1 MSEPREEIK
10 RGALQK
16 SPSLSRV
23 QSSRHSSPS
32 KCHGGAR
39 SPPVQKKVSSGS
51 QSSVFRTPASS
62 PPMGRGQR
70 SASCKENF
78 DYEESMALAMA
89 LSKSIYLETPLP
101 VIPGLS
107 SHKPQA
113 QEVLAHP
120 HRDVS
125 VCRVFINYYG

>member
-1 MSEPREEIK
+1 M
-10 RGALQK
+10 
-16 SPSLSRV
+16 
-23 QSSRHSSPS
+23 
-32 KCHGGAR
+32 
-39 SPPVQKKVSSGS
+39 SPPVQKKSSSAS
-51 QSSVFRTPASS
+51 QSSVFRTPVSS
-62 PPMGRGQR
+62 PLMSRGKR

-78 DYEESMALAMA
+78 DYEESMALALA

-107 SHKPQA
+107 SQKPQP

-125 VCRVFINYYG
+125 LLFYDCQVFSLTTS

>member
-1 MSEPREEIK
+1 M
-10 RGALQK
+10 
-16 SPSLSRV
+16 
-23 QSSRHSSPS
+23 SSPL
-32 KCHGGAR
+32 
-39 SPPVQKKVSSGS
+39 
-51 QSSVFRTPASS
+51 
-62 PPMGRGQR
+62 MGRGQR

-107 SHKPQA
+107 SQKPQQ

-125 VCRVFINYYG
+125 VCCLLTDRIVILSRHR

>member
-1 MSEPREEIK
+1 
-10 RGALQK
+10 
-16 SPSLSRV
+16 
-23 QSSRHSSPS
+23 
-32 KCHGGAR
+32 
-39 SPPVQKKVSSGS
+39 
-51 QSSVFRTPASS
+51 
-62 PPMGRGQR
+62 MGRGQR

-78 DYEESMALAMA
+78 DYEESLALAMA

-107 SHKPQA
+107 SQKPQQ

-125 VCRVFINYYG
+125 VCCLLTDKILILLRHR